1 MNLEGQIQNL
11 SVEMEGLKVV
21 LVVVLAEDLVEG
33 LVVLEE
39 E

>member
-1 MNLEGQIQNL
+1 MSLEGQIQNL

-21 LVVVLAEDLVEG
+21 LAEDLVEG

>member
-1 MNLEGQIQNL
+1 MSLEGQIQNL